1 MTLTLALQLC
11 SVFGVTSLLAFGGG
25 NAVIPQFEKMTV
37 QVYHWLTAQ
46 QFTDCFAIA
55 QAAPGPSTL
64 IVSLLGYRA
73 GGLWAALIATAAM
86 VVPTGLI
93 VYGIARIWDKGHGEK
108 AFRHAFQ
115 DGLAPITV
123 GLILA
128 GGMIV
133 ARHAE
138 SNWMQ
143 VVMTLVAAVILCATK
158 VNPLIV
164 AVSCGV
170 IGYVVGA

>member
-11 SVFGVTSLLAFGGG
+11 SVFGITSLLAFGGG
-25 NAVIPQFEKMTV
+25 NAVIPQFEQQTV
-37 QVYHWLTAQ
+37 QVHHWLTAQ
-46 QFTDCFAIA
+46 QFTDNFAIA

-73 GGLWAALIATAAM
+73 GGLWGALIATAAM

-93 VYGIARIWDKGHGEK
+93 VYGIAKIWDKGHGEK

-115 DGLAPITV
+115 DGMAPITV

-128 GGMIV
+128 GGVIV

-138 SNWMQ
+138 SNWIQ
-143 VVMTLVAAVILCATK
+143 LAMTLVATVILCATK
-158 VNPLIV
+158 TNPLIV
-164 AVSCGV
+164 AISCGFV
-170 IGYVVGA
+170 GYVVGA

>member
-1 MTLTLALQLC
+1 MTLALALQIC
-11 SVFGVTSLLAFGGG
+11 SVFGITSLLAFGGG
-25 NAVIPQFEKMTV
+25 NAVIPQFQQQTV
-37 QVYHWLTAQ
+37 NVYHWLTAQ
-46 QFTDCFAIA
+46 QFTDNFAIA

-73 GGLWAALIATAAM
+73 GGIWGALIATAAM

-108 AFRHAFQ
+108 PFRHAFQ

-128 GGMIV
+128 GGVIV

-138 SNWMQ
+138 SSWVQ
-143 VVMTLVAAVILCATK
+143 VAMTLIATVVLCATRL
-158 VNPLIV
+158 NPLVV

-170 IGYVVGA
+170 LGYVLGA

>member
-11 SVFGVTSLLAFGGG
+11 SVFGITSLLAFGGG
-25 NAVIPQFEKMTV
+25 NAVIPQFEQMTV
-37 QVYHWLTAQ
+37 QVYHWLTPQ
-46 QFTDCFAIA
+46 QFTDSFAIA

-73 GGLWAALIATAAM
+73 GGIWGALIATAAM
-86 VVPTGLI
+86 VIPTGLI
-93 VYGIARIWDKGHGEK
+93 VYVLAKVWDKGDGEK
-108 AFRHAFQ
+108 PVRHAFQ

-128 GGMIV
+128 GGVVV

-138 SNWMQ
+138 SNWVQ
-143 VVMTLVAAVILCATK
+143 VAMTLVATLVLCATK
-158 VNPLIV
+158 INPLVV
-164 AVSCGV
+164 AVTCGFM
-170 IGYVVGA
+170 GYVLGA

>member
-1 MTLTLALQLC
+1 MTLALALQLC
-11 SVFGVTSLLAFGGG
+11 MVFGVTSLLAFGGG
-25 NAVIPQFEKMTV
+25 NAVIPAFERLTV
-37 QVYHWLTAQ
+37 QVHHWLTPQ
-46 QFTDCFAIA
+46 QFTDSFAIA

-73 GGLWAALIATAAM
+73 GGVWAALIATAAM

-93 VYGIARIWDKGHGEK
+93 VYGVARIWDSGHGEK

-128 GGMIV
+128 GGVIV

-138 SNWMQ
+138 SNWTQ
-143 VVMTLVAAVILCATK
+143 LVMTLAATFILCATK
-158 VNPLIV
+158 VNPLII

>member
-11 SVFGVTSLLAFGGG
+11 SVFGITSLLAFGGG
-25 NAVIPQFEKMTV
+25 NAVIPQFEQQTV
-37 QVYHWLTAQ
+37 HVHHWLTAQ
-46 QFTDCFAIA
+46 QFTDSFAIA

-73 GGLWAALIATAAM
+73 GGIWGALIATAAM

-93 VYGIARIWDKGHGEK
+93 VYSIARVWDKGHGDK

-128 GGMIV
+128 GGVVV

-138 SNWMQ
+138 SHWAQ
-143 VVMTLVAAVILCATK
+143 LVMTLVATVILCATK

-170 IGYVVGA
+170 IGYIVGA

>member
-11 SVFGVTSLLAFGGG
+11 SVFGITSLLAFGGG

-37 QVYHWLTAQ
+37 SVYHWLTPQ
-46 QFTDCFAIA
+46 QFTDSFAIA

-73 GGLWAALIATAAM
+73 GGIWGALIATAAM

-93 VYGIARIWDKGHGEK
+93 VYGIARVWDN
-108 AFRHAFQ
+108 
-115 DGLAPITV
+115 GLAPITV

-128 GGMIV
+128 GGVIV

-143 VVMTLVAAVILCATK
+143 VAMTLVATVILCATK
-158 VNPLIV
+158 VNPLII
-164 AVSCGV
+164 AVCCGF

>member
-11 SVFGVTSLLAFGGG
+11 SVFGITSLLAFGGG
-25 NAVIPQFEKMTV
+25 NAVIPAFERLTV
-37 QVYHWLTAQ
+37 EVYHWLTPQ
-46 QFTDCFAIA
+46 QFTDSFAIA

-73 GGLWAALIATAAM
+73 AGVWGALIATAAM

-93 VYGIARIWDKGHGEK
+93 VYGIAKVWDKGHGEK
-108 AFRHAFQ
+108 PFRHAFQ

-128 GGMIV
+128 GGVIV

-138 SNWMQ
+138 SNWIQ
-143 VVMTLVAAVILCATK
+143 VALTVAATLVLCATK
-158 VNPLIV
+158 INPLIV
-164 AVSCGV
+164 AISCGV
-170 IGYVVGA
+170 IGYVVSA